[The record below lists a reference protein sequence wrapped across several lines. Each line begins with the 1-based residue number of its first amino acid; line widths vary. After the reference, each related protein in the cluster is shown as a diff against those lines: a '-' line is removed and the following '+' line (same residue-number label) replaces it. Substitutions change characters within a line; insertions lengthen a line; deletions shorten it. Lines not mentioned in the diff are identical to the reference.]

1 MSSPT
6 SLEYFVPEVLDFR
19 TSKTCNCC
27 KQRAFEHMYSVLH
40 CKTSDWLSTTVNR
53 DVGNARVAPFCNVN
67 ASRNILD
74 LTQAL
79 LAGQPRP
86 ECFLRGANDF

>member
-1 MSSPT
+1 MLPLLGSVQGARRSW
-6 SLEYFVPEVLDFR
+6 

-27 KQRAFEHMYSVLH
+27 KQRAFEHMYQTTVDPETWRRSRRKLHSVLH
-40 CKTSDWLSTTVNR
+40 CKTSDCLIMTVSR
-53 DVGNARVAPFCNVN
+53 DVN
-67 ASRNILD
+67 ASRNILE

-86 ECFLRGANDF
+86 ECF